1 MIILLILEAIIW
13 LRRMK
18 NKISL
23 AQTALFMFLLI
34 LACQKEDTVE
44 REYPQIRT
52 SAVNHITADGARFNA
67 EIISGDIESISE
79 YGFVWGLTST
89 LSIQGS
95 EKVVIGSV
103 PSGNDFYSDIT
114 YALEEMKDYYVR
126 SYVKA
131 GELTIYGDAV
141 KFKSL
146 GSQAPVITDFEPK
159 SATWGD
165 TVTIYGKNFSNQNQ
179 TNVVFFGAT
188 KGIILKSTNEEIQ
201 VIVPNS
207 LNKIT
212 TFIAVEVFGNR
223 YLTNE
228 SFRLLTPGIISSI
241 NETDVTWGDTIEL
254 TGNFPFM
261 THTIK
266 IEIGNVSAFIIE
278 SYENRMIIS
287 VPENVIYSDSVSVVL
302 NIDGHKI
309 AAPEKVHLKEP
320 FIAAINPTIFGWGDT
335 IELKGIFHPVL
346 ENNKVLFSNISA
358 KILESSNSEI
368 KCIVPHSISGHECR
382 LSVSVNNFIYDL
394 PLPVILSGPIV
405 NSVSPNKGVV
415 GKTITI
421 TGKYFKE
428 NNTFI
433 KINGVNSTVSSFN
446 PNVITSIIPNEANR
460 GNASIEVSVYN
471 KKITIDNTIFLFKP
485 EIIDFSPKLGSYGDT
500 ITIIGYDFNPLDIV
514 VNVRNYF
521 QEIIEVNS
529 ERVKIIARDNISCL
543 DNRIDIQTYGKTISA
558 TDNFFIPEP
567 IITSYT
573 PTHGTHGDTITITGD
588 FFDPGK
594 AEGDLI
600 FMGGNSPKVI
610 SMTNNEIKF
619 TVPYL
624 NEGDFIIGLGLCKGI
639 DLGPFHYED

>member
-1 MIILLILEAIIW
+1 MN
-13 LRRMK
+13 

-23 AQTALFMFLLI
+23 ARLTFFMFTLI

-67 EIISGDIESISE
+67 EIISGDMESISE
-79 YGFVWGLTST
+79 YGFVWGLTAT
-89 LSIQGS
+89 LSVRGS

-141 KFKSL
+141 KFRSL

-165 TVTIYGKNFSNQNQ
+165 TVTIYGKNFSYQNL

-188 KGIILKSTNEEIQ
+188 KGTILKSTNEEIQ

-207 LNKIT
+207 LNIIT
-212 TFIAVEVFGNR
+212 TFIAIEVFGNR
-223 YLTNE
+223 YVTNE
-228 SFRLLTPGIISSI
+228 SFKLLTPGIISSI
-241 NETDVTWGDTIEL
+241 NKTDVTWGDTIEL
-254 TGNFPFM
+254 SGIFPFS

-266 IEIGNVSAFIIE
+266 IEIGNVNASIIE
-278 SYENRMIIS
+278 FNDNRITIS
-287 VPENVIYSDSVSVVL
+287 VPENVIYSDSVSVEL

-309 AAPEKVHLKEP
+309 ATPEKVHLKEP
-320 FIAAINPTIFGWGDT
+320 FISAINPIVFGWGDT
-335 IELKGIFHPVL
+335 IELKGTFHPVS
-346 ENNKVLFSNISA
+346 ENNKVLFSNIPAS
-358 KILESSNSEI
+358 ILESSNSEI

-382 LSVSVNNFIYDL
+382 LSVSVNNFIYEL
-394 PLPVILSGPIV
+394 PLPVDLSGPIV
-405 NSVSPNKGVV
+405 YSVSPNKGVV
-415 GKTITI
+415 GKTITV
-421 TGKYFKE
+421 TGKYFNQNK
-428 NNTFI
+428 TVI
-433 KINGVNSTVSSFN
+433 KINGINSTIASVT
-446 PNVITSIIPNEANR
+446 PNVITSIIPNEASR
-460 GNASIEVSVYN
+460 GNASVEVSVYN
-471 KKITIDNTIFLFKP
+471 KKVTIDNSIFLLKP

-500 ITIIGYDFNPLDIV
+500 ITITGYDFNPLDIV
-514 VNVRNYF
+514 VNVCYYF

-543 DNRIDIQTYGKTISA
+543 DNRIDVETYSKTISA

-567 IITSYT
+567 IITSYV
-573 PTHGTHGDTITITGD
+573 PTHGTYNDTVTIIGD

-594 AEGDLI
+594 AEGDI
-600 FMGGNSPKVI
+600 VFMGGHTGKVI
-610 SMTNNEIKF
+610 SMTKNEIKF
-619 TVPYL
+619 KVPNLY
-624 NEGDFIIGLGLCKGI
+624 EHDFTISLGLCKGI
-639 DLGPFHYED
+639 DVGPFHYEY